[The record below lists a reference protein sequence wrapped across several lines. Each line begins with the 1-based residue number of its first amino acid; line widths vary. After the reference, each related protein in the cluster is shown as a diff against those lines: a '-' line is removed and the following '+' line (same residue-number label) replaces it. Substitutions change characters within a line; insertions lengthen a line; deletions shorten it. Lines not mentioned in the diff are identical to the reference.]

1 MQTLR
6 ERLAIALA
14 KKRGGSQAALAR
26 ACKVSTASVADWFS
40 GKTRKLRGSSLL
52 AAAEYLNVR
61 PRWLESGLGPM
72 ELDAPSPAYVAR
84 ETDPTKY
91 GWPFD
96 RITEVDVMRLTSE
109 QRAQV
114 EGFILGLL
122 ASSRPVDPRATGTG
136 TNGRPY

>member
-14 KKRGGSQAALAR
+14 KKRGGSQASLAR

-40 GKTRKLRGSSLL
+40 GKTLKLKSSSLL

-72 ELDAPSPAYVAR
+72 DADGPLTASMASEP
-84 ETDPTKY
+84 DPKAY

-96 RITEVDVMRLTSE
+96 RIAPSDIARLTSE

-114 EGFILGLL
+114 EGFVLGLL
-122 ASSRPVDPRATGTG
+122 ASNRQANPRATGTG
-136 TNGRPY
+136 TNGRLY